1 MTVKRILFINAIAL
15 ISIGAF
21 SSCKKEGCTDS
32 TATNYNPSATSDDGS
47 CITEDPTPSAS
58 TPSGYTPSFSG
69 TFATLVGIK
78 ALSTTSTPIGP
89 VDTEIGT
96 AVAVFSEDAGANFIG
111 AGTVS
116 VDGTNLAAQSN
127 NSYVYTPGA
136 ANPMGI
142 SFGGTQSWAGSGAA
156 WPAFNASTTV
166 GFPNVAVISSGNV
179 TMASDYTLNCGS
191 PVTADSIYFAV
202 YGPNGTAMKVV
213 AGGASSY
220 TFTSAELSGVG
231 AGSGFV
237 QIVGINYDLQGI
249 GGRDYYL
256 LNETARTKSVTIN

>member
-1 MTVKRILFINAIAL
+1 MTVKKILFINAIAL
-15 ISIGAF
+15 ISIGSF

-32 TATNYNPSATSDDGS
+32 TATNYNPAATSDDGS
-47 CITEDPTPSAS
+47 CILEDTPAIAA
-58 TPSGYTPSFSG
+58 PSGYTPNFNG
-69 TFATLVGIK
+69 VFATLVGIK
-78 ALSTTSTPIGP
+78 ALSTTTTPIGP
-89 VDTEIGT
+89 VDTEIGS
-96 AVAVFSEDAGANFIG
+96 AVAVFSEDAGTTFIG

-116 VDGTNLAAQSN
+116 LDGTSLAAQSN

-136 ANPMGI
+136 GDPMGLT
-142 SFGGTQSWAGSGAA
+142 FGGTQSWNGTGGA

-179 TMASDYTLNCGS
+179 SMSSNYTLNCGS
-191 PVTADSIYFAV
+191 AVTADSIYFAV
-202 YGPNGTAMKVV
+202 YGPSGTAMKVV

-237 QIVGINYDLQGI
+237 QIVGINYDLQNI
-249 GGRDYYL
+249 SGRDYYL